1 MSWISTEVPLSRA
14 QGTAATDG
22 REDGGIETQL
32 ADAWETLNSS
42 SNQFGSLAI
51 DAELTASAIPP
62 LCATTELSFRANA
75 PPRDVPKWSSALS
88 FEGSESLH
96 HLPTSA
102 LTKPLTHIPTALV
115 EHWFRYICPTRS
127 TFDSETNYN
136 RRLAF
141 NTWSTSEAVF
151 YTLQAISAAY
161 SMPHLSKDLRAQAVA
176 AVNHEMTRIR
186 GVQSAM
192 VTVDIVF
199 AVFKLGTS
207 LSGRPDSGGHSW
219 SELAHKLLTA
229 WGMQLSAADMLLHAY
244 FCQALT
250 YWEMVLAAI
259 GGGSILHRFERKRWK
274 YEASARLRGNH
285 GTAIDDLYDISLAH
299 ELQGELLAMDFDTL
313 VLMDEVNGYFI
324 ETRDD
329 KTPISHL
336 LQTAEAYR
344 QAALLQLHLAF
355 NHLSTDTT
363 PRADFL
369 LGLVLR
375 LLGTLEQIP
384 LDSGSRTIHS
394 MLYLSAA
401 AGLRHLEDTMSPKS
415 CLLEISSA
423 RQLVS
428 TRLDSL
434 PNYASGGTLQFVKS
448 VWRQHE
454 ADRNWVYWRDVLE
467 ELGSGLHL

>member
-1 MSWISTEVPLSRA
+1 M
-14 QGTAATDG
+14 
-22 REDGGIETQL
+22 
-32 ADAWETLNSS
+32 
-42 SNQFGSLAI
+42 
-51 DAELTASAIPP
+51 
-62 LCATTELSFRANA
+62 
-75 PPRDVPKWSSALS
+75 S

-96 HLPTSA
+96 HISSSA
-102 LTKPLTHIPTALV
+102 LTKTLTHMPTALV

-136 RRLAF
+136 RRLAC

-151 YTLQAISAAY
+151 YTLQAMSAAY

-176 AVNHEMTRIR
+176 AVDQEMARIR
-186 GVQSAM
+186 SVQTTM
-192 VTVDIVF
+192 VTVDLVF

-207 LSGRPDSGGHSW
+207 LSGTPDTGEHSW
-219 SELAHKLLTA
+219 SDLAHELLTV
-229 WGMQLSAADMLLHAY
+229 WRMQISGADVLLHAY

-259 GGGSILHRFERKRWK
+259 GGGSIPRRVDRKRGK
-274 YEASARLRGNH
+274 YEDSARREMQLLDNDLGSPYPEPLPYNPGLNLLGTRPNSWCGISNEVIDLFGQVLALCSTKVGGNRN
-285 GTAIDDLYDISLAH
+285 TAADALCDISLAH
-299 ELQGELLAMDFDTL
+299 EFQAELLAMDFDTL

-355 NHLSTDTT
+355 DHLSANTT
-363 PRADFL
+363 SRAKFL
-369 LGLVLR
+369 LRLVLG
-375 LLGTLEQIP
+375 LLQTIEQIP

-401 AGLRHLEDTMSPKS
+401 AGLRHLEPSVSTGVCSLQVD
-415 CLLEISSA
+415 ISRA
-423 RQLVS
+423 RRLVS
-428 TRLDSL
+428 TRLELLS
-434 PNYASGGTLQFVKS
+434 NHASGGTLQFVKS
-448 VWRQHE
+448 VWRQYQ
-454 ADRNWVYWRDVLE
+454 ADRSWIYWRDVLE
-467 ELGSGLHL
+467 QLGYGLML